1 MNRLTT
7 VSYFNGGKLRLLR
20 ETKRLSMASVCRLTG
35 VSVSS
40 ISNIE
45 TGKTDPRMSTVT
57 QLLSCYG
64 ASLRDLEAAP
74 PTVLGFDEVKRRSK
88 SASEDLASSYLGPSN
103 PDERLAR
110 KAMLG
115 LDTSIERDAMATRA

>member
-1 MNRLTT
+1 M
-7 VSYFNGGKLRLLR
+7 SYFSGGKLRLLR
-20 ETKRLSMASVCRLTG
+20 VTKRLSMASVYEMTG

-64 ASLRDLEAAP
+64 ASLRDLESTPPAVLRLEELKQRSERAA
-74 PTVLGFDEVKRRSK
+74 
-88 SASEDLASSYLGPSN
+88 EDLETFDLGTSN
-103 PDERLAR
+103 PDERLTR

-115 LDTSIERDAMATRA
+115 LDTSIERDAIASRV

>member
-1 MNRLTT
+1 
-7 VSYFNGGKLRLLR
+7 VSYFNGAKLRHLR
-20 ETKRLSMASVCRLTG
+20 EAKRLSMSSVYQMTG

-64 ASLRDLEAAP
+64 ASLKDLESTP
-74 PTVLGFDEVKRRSK
+74 PTIVGLDELKQRSQRAAADLA
-88 SASEDLASSYLGPSN
+88 ASELGPSD
-103 PDERLAR
+103 PEQRLAHKSIR
-110 KAMLG
+110 G
-115 LDTSIERDAMATRA
+115 IDTSVELDAFGTRR

>member
-1 MNRLTT
+1 M
-7 VSYFNGGKLRLLR
+7 SYFNGAKLRRIR
-20 ETKRLSMASVCRLTG
+20 EARRLSMSSVCQMTG

-64 ASLRDLEAAP
+64 ASLRDLESIPPLVVGLDELKQRSQRAAAD
-74 PTVLGFDEVKRRSK
+74 LMASK
-88 SASEDLASSYLGPSN
+88 LGPSN
-103 PDERLAR
+103 PEHRLAHKSIR
-110 KAMLG
+110 G
-115 LDTSIERDAMATRA
+115 LDTTVELDAVGTRR

>member
-1 MNRLTT
+1 M
-7 VSYFNGGKLRLLR
+7 S
-20 ETKRLSMASVCRLTG
+20 SVYRMTG

-64 ASLRDLEAAP
+64 ASLSDLESTPPLSVGLDELKQRSQRAAAD
-74 PTVLGFDEVKRRSK
+74 LM
-88 SASEDLASSYLGPSN
+88 ASQLGPSD
-103 PDERLAR
+103 PEQRLAH
-110 KAMLG
+110 KAMRG
-115 LDTSIERDAMATRA
+115 LDTSIEFDAVGTRR

>member
-1 MNRLTT
+1 M
-7 VSYFNGGKLRLLR
+7 SYFNGAKLRQMR
-20 ETKRLSMASVCRLTG
+20 EAKRLSMSSVHQMTG

-64 ASLRDLEAAP
+64 ASLSDLESTP
-74 PTVLGFDEVKRRSK
+74 PLVVGLDELKQRSQR
-88 SASEDLASSYLGPSN
+88 SATDLTASGIGPSSS
-103 PDERLAR
+103 EQRLAHKSMR
-110 KAMLG
+110 G
-115 LDTSIERDAMATRA
+115 LDTSVEIDAVRTRR

>member
-1 MNRLTT
+1 
-7 VSYFNGGKLRLLR
+7 
-20 ETKRLSMASVCRLTG
+20 MAAVCQMTG

-64 ASLRDLEAAP
+64 ASLRELE
-74 PTVLGFDEVKRRSK
+74 PTPTPVLSLDELRRRSA
-88 SASEDLASSYLGPSN
+88 SAAEDLVAADVGPSD
-103 PDERLAR
+103 PEKRLAR

-115 LDTSIERDAMATRA
+115 MDTSLERGAMATRG

>member
-1 MNRLTT
+1 M
-7 VSYFNGGKLRLLR
+7 SYFNGAKLRELR
-20 ETKRLSMASVCRLTG
+20 QAKRLSMASVYQMTG

-64 ASLRDLEAAP
+64 ASLRDLESTPPLTVGLDELKQRSQRAA
-74 PTVLGFDEVKRRSK
+74 TELI
-88 SASEDLASSYLGPSN
+88 ASELGPSN
-103 PDERLAR
+103 PELRLAHKSMR
-110 KAMLG
+110 G
-115 LDTSIERDAMATRA
+115 LDTSVELDAVATRR

>member
-1 MNRLTT
+1 M
-7 VSYFNGGKLRLLR
+7 S
-20 ETKRLSMASVCRLTG
+20 SVFQMTG

-64 ASLRDLEAAP
+64 ASLSDLETTPPVVVGLDELKQRSQRAA
-74 PTVLGFDEVKRRSK
+74 TDLM
-88 SASEDLASSYLGPSN
+88 ASELGPSD
-103 PDERLAR
+103 PEQRLAHKSMR
-110 KAMLG
+110 G
-115 LDTSIERDAMATRA
+115 FDTSVELDAVATRR

>member
-1 MNRLTT
+1 M
-7 VSYFNGGKLRLLR
+7 S
-20 ETKRLSMASVCRLTG
+20 AVCQMTG

-64 ASLRDLEAAP
+64 ASLRDLESTPP
-74 PTVLGFDEVKRRSK
+74 PTVGLDELKQRSQRAAK
-88 SASEDLASSYLGPSN
+88 ELMASELGPSN
-103 PDERLAR
+103 PEERLAHKSMR
-110 KAMLG
+110 G
-115 LDTSIERDAMATRA
+115 LDTSVERDAVRTRR

>member
-1 MNRLTT
+1 M
-7 VSYFNGGKLRLLR
+7 S
-20 ETKRLSMASVCRLTG
+20 SVFQMTG

-64 ASLRDLEAAP
+64 ASLRDLESSPPLMVGLDDLKQRSARAA
-74 PTVLGFDEVKRRSK
+74 TDLM
-88 SASEDLASSYLGPSN
+88 ASELGPSN
-103 PDERLAR
+103 PKQRLAHKSMR
-110 KAMLG
+110 G
-115 LDTSIERDAMATRA
+115 FDTSVELDAVGTRR

>member
-1 MNRLTT
+1 M
-7 VSYFNGGKLRLLR
+7 SYFSGGKLRLLR
-20 ETKRLSMASVCRLTG
+20 ETRRLSMASVCEMTG

-64 ASLRDLEAAP
+64 ASLRDLESTP
-74 PTVLGFDEVKRRSK
+74 PTVLRLEELKQRSER
-88 SASEDLASSYLGPSN
+88 AAEDLETFDLGPSN
-103 PDERLAR
+103 PDERLTR

-115 LDTSIERDAMATRA
+115 LDTSIERDAMASRV

>member
-1 MNRLTT
+1 
-7 VSYFNGGKLRLLR
+7 
-20 ETKRLSMASVCRLTG
+20 MASVCQMTG

-57 QLLSCYG
+57 QLLACYG
-64 ASLRDLEAAP
+64 ASLKDLESSP
-74 PTVLGFDEVKRRSK
+74 PTVIGLDELKQRSER
-88 SASEDLASSYLGPSN
+88 ASEDLATFDLGPSN

-110 KAMLG
+110 KATLG
-115 LDTSIERDAMATRA
+115 LDTSIERDALASRV

>member
-1 MNRLTT
+1 M
-7 VSYFNGGKLRLLR
+7 SHFNGAKLRQLR
-20 ETKRLSMASVCRLTG
+20 ETRRLSMSSVFQMTG

-64 ASLRDLEAAP
+64 ASLSDLETTPPVVVGLDELKQRSQRAA
-74 PTVLGFDEVKRRSK
+74 TDLM
-88 SASEDLASSYLGPSN
+88 ASELGPSD
-103 PDERLAR
+103 PEQRLAHKSMR
-110 KAMLG
+110 G
-115 LDTSIERDAMATRA
+115 FDTSVELDAVATRR

>member
-1 MNRLTT
+1 M
-7 VSYFNGGKLRLLR
+7 SYFNGAKLRQIR
-20 ETKRLSMASVCRLTG
+20 QAKRLSMSSVFQMTG

-64 ASLRDLEAAP
+64 ASLRDLESTPPFSVGLDELKKRSQRAAAD
-74 PTVLGFDEVKRRSK
+74 LM
-88 SASEDLASSYLGPSN
+88 ASELGPSD
-103 PDERLAR
+103 PEQRLAHKSMR
-110 KAMLG
+110 G
-115 LDTSIERDAMATRA
+115 LDTSVELDAVGTRL

>member
-1 MNRLTT
+1 M
-7 VSYFNGGKLRLLR
+7 
-20 ETKRLSMASVCRLTG
+20 TG

-64 ASLRDLEAAP
+64 ASLKDLEPNP
-74 PTVLGFDEVKRRSK
+74 PVVLGLDELRRRSK
-88 SASEDLASSYLGPSN
+88 AAAEDLASSALGRSN
-103 PDERLAR
+103 PEARLAR
-110 KAMLG
+110 KDMLG
-115 LDTSIERDAMATRA
+115 LDTSVERAAMTTRA

>member
-1 MNRLTT
+1 M
-7 VSYFNGGKLRLLR
+7 SYFNGAKLRQIR
-20 ETKRLSMASVCRLTG
+20 EAKRLSMSAVYQMTG

-64 ASLRDLEAAP
+64 ASLGDLESTPPPIVGLGELKQRSQRAAQD
-74 PTVLGFDEVKRRSK
+74 LA
-88 SASEDLASSYLGPSN
+88 ASELGPSN
-103 PDERLAR
+103 PEERLAQKSMR
-110 KAMLG
+110 G
-115 LDTSIERDAMATRA
+115 LDTSVERDAVGTRR